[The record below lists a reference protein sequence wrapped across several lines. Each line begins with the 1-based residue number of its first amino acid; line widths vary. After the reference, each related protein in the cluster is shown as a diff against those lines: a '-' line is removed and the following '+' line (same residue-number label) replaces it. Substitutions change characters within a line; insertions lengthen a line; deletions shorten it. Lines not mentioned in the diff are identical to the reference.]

1 MELLESGTKS
11 FLVMEAVNG
20 KSIGQRMRKGER
32 FSSRE
37 ILKTGIALSGILC
50 YLHAQNP
57 PVFYRDLK
65 PDNVMI
71 TERGE
76 IYLVDFGAAG
86 TEETG
91 VEVRYGTRGYAAP
104 EQYNGKCDARSDLY
118 ALGALLAAMA
128 KHAKKRQKRGLW
140 RVMEKCMQ
148 KKPEERYASA
158 REVKKALRRLERK
171 QKGRKTLRIFAVFAF
186 LTGGAAAVASR
197 MPWGQFPAADEWEEQ
212 GDLWFCGNPV
222 EEGSLPNYQKA
233 REAFLKADHL
243 SQAGR
248 VEQELVEYCLADDA
262 AREKMQME
270 PLLAEFYDDTQQEPE
285 KEKRCRRYLAVAG
298 MYFSFSEELAREND
312 TDAMRK
318 GIEVLEKAAGENM
331 EGKWE
336 AVIWQRLADACY
348 LGGKSGD
355 GEREQDWCQ
364 ESFLYYERLLCS
376 RQDGN
381 RRKNLLR
388 AAELALQ
395 FDMQEKTEP
404 QRGSRNSGNGGG
416 HFLSADQKKMG
427 GSRMRKK
434 TICAMM
440 TGFLAVQGIEV
451 HAETQQT
458 TGEAASAVESV
469 ELEAEIIENSD
480 VTDADGKAGPEE
492 LLPDEKS
499 EEEPPIEE
507 KPEQEPEPPEEKTD
521 PAETGKKETEEEK
534 MLPPTVIPDPEK
546 EPAERWEETDTKE
559 SGTEESDSE
568 RTDFGEMDTEKP
580 DYEDAGSEKSGTENL
595 MPEDSEPEK
604 PDMEETKQESPST
617 EKESENQTSETKAPE
632 KEEPTVMPDAG
643 KANTEKQEQ
652 TEPGQSSPEKE
663 ELKTDEQLPVAAAT
677 PEEVTQDPD
686 DTPLQTEESSPPPA
700 ETPSESAGEE
710 PSQIP
715 PQIIADF
722 ILSQIADEDFEAPN
736 PLIIRPAD
744 TSVEIDPGYT
754 PEILLEGAADTAE
767 ILSCMVNGSEAEYE
781 WKENKICL
789 KAESLSEGYNRIT
802 VKVRGADGIVRTM
815 KPWEVNVK
823 PKTSTLVSQRTSQ
836 KPKGTHLLQ
845 SLRRLWNLIRAIAEI
860 QNQTTRYLRALCRK

>member
-1 MELLESGTKS
+1 
-11 FLVMEAVNG
+11 
-20 KSIGQRMRKGER
+20 
-32 FSSRE
+32 
-37 ILKTGIALSGILC
+37 
-50 YLHAQNP
+50 
-57 PVFYRDLK
+57 
-65 PDNVMI
+65 
-71 TERGE
+71 
-76 IYLVDFGAAG
+76 
-86 TEETG
+86 
-91 VEVRYGTRGYAAP
+91 
-104 EQYNGKCDARSDLY
+104 
-118 ALGALLAAMA
+118 
-128 KHAKKRQKRGLW
+128 
-140 RVMEKCMQ
+140 
-148 KKPEERYASA
+148 
-158 REVKKALRRLERK
+158 
-171 QKGRKTLRIFAVFAF
+171 
-186 LTGGAAAVASR
+186 
-197 MPWGQFPAADEWEEQ
+197 
-212 GDLWFCGNPV
+212 
-222 EEGSLPNYQKA
+222 
-233 REAFLKADHL
+233 
-243 SQAGR
+243 
-248 VEQELVEYCLADDA
+248 
-262 AREKMQME
+262 
-270 PLLAEFYDDTQQEPE
+270 
-285 KEKRCRRYLAVAG
+285 
-298 MYFSFSEELAREND
+298 
-312 TDAMRK
+312 
-318 GIEVLEKAAGENM
+318 
-331 EGKWE
+331 
-336 AVIWQRLADACY
+336 
-348 LGGKSGD
+348 
-355 GEREQDWCQ
+355 
-364 ESFLYYERLLCS
+364 
-376 RQDGN
+376 
-381 RRKNLLR
+381 
-388 AAELALQ
+388 
-395 FDMQEKTEP
+395 
-404 QRGSRNSGNGGG
+404 
-416 HFLSADQKKMG
+416 
-427 GSRMRKK
+427 MRKK

-480 VTDADGKAGPEE
+480 VTDAGGKAGPEE

-507 KPEQEPEPPEEKTD
+507 KPEQEPETPEEKTD
-521 PAETGKKETEEEK
+521 PAETGKKETEGEEK

-546 EPAERWEETDTKE
+546 EPAERWEEEEEEISEDSESGKPEELPEAGDMGSGELESEEGCEETDTKE
-559 SGTEESDSE
+559 LETE
-568 RTDFGEMDTEKP
+568 
-580 DYEDAGSEKSGTENL
+580 
-595 MPEDSEPEK
+595 
-604 PDMEETKQESPST
+604 
-617 EKESENQTSETKAPE
+617 ESENQTSETKAPE

-643 KANTEKQEQ
+643 KSNTEKQEQ

-686 DTPLQTEESSPPPA
+686 DIPLQTEESSPPPA

-744 TSVEIDPGYT
+744 TSVEVDPGYT

-836 KPKGTHLLQ
+836 KPKGTRLWQ